1 MKRNIYLDFGYLV
14 ILAASFGAVM
24 TLGVLVAPVVFNPN
38 TLLVDVTL
46 DRYNSG
52 MLMSEIFARFSSWLY
67 AVVII
72 VALYE
77 AMWYKKGQRD
87 ALSFAS
93 AFIVIASSLLF
104 SAVYVPKIL
113 AMQALGSEAT
123 QSDTFANIHI
133 ASEIDFKILAV
144 ALVVLFIRR
153 LMLLRR
159 A

>member
-1 MKRNIYLDFGYLV
+1 MKNNIYLDFGYLV

-24 TLGVLVAPVVFNPN
+24 TLGMLVAPVVFNPN

-52 MLMSEIFARFSSWLY
+52 MIMSEIFHRFSNWLY
-67 AVVII
+67 GVAALVVI
-72 VALYE
+72 YE

-87 ALSFAS
+87 AIAFAS
-93 AFIVIASSLLF
+93 AFVVVATSLLF

-113 AMQALGSEAT
+113 SMQALGAEAT
-123 QSDTFANIHI
+123 LSDTFANIHT
-133 ASEIDFKILAV
+133 ASELDFKLLA
-144 ALVVLFIRR
+144 LSLIVLFVRR